1 MKKRIALVLGSGG
14 ARGYAHIGVIEE
26 LERRGYEIACIAGC
40 SMGAVVG
47 GIYAAGKLEQYRH
60 WIESLDYLDVLRL
73 VDVSF
78 RLGAIRGEK
87 VFGHIR
93 EIVGDINIE
102 DLRIPY
108 TAVATDLTNQQE
120 IWFQEGCL
128 HQAMRASAAIPSLF
142 TPVMQGGR
150 MLVDGGLLNPLPIVP
165 VVSSHC
171 DLIVAVNLNS
181 THQQHY
187 QLPVIE
193 RPPAVKKRVDL
204 LINSLGARLPFRRKV
219 NTTGHELA
227 SSETSSLKPV
237 AAHVPSPW
245 LDEVSADPLAQQ
257 PAAAPQ
263 SEGAPR
269 SASGSVIIDNVGP
282 ASLLDLINQSFE
294 VMQTSLAQ
302 YKIAG
307 YPPDILINVPK
318 RVCRFF
324 EFYKAP
330 ELIALGRQIAS
341 DTLDR
346 YEGEQR

>member
-1 MKKRIALVLGSGG
+1 MSKRIALVLGSGG

-26 LERRGYEIACIAGC
+26 LEARGYEIACIAGC

-47 GIYAAGKLEQYRH
+47 GIYAAGKLNEYRD
-60 WIESLDYLDVLRL
+60 WTQSLDYLDVLRL
-73 VDVSF
+73 LDVSF

-87 VFGHIR
+87 VFGKIR
-93 EIVGDINIE
+93 EIVGEINIE
-102 DLRIPY
+102 DLSIPF

-142 TPVMQGGR
+142 TPVVQGKR

-181 THQQHY
+181 ANPQSY
-187 QLPVIE
+187 QLPIIE
-193 RPPAVKKRVDL
+193 RPPALKGRIDL
-204 LINSLGARLPFRRKV
+204 MMSSLGSRLPNFKWKSA
-219 NTTGHELA
+219 TDDELLLLEDPSQPQVA
-227 SSETSSLKPV
+227 EAMNPWQQHARSSGDK
-237 AAHVPSPW
+237 
-245 LDEVSADPLAQQ
+245 
-257 PAAAPQ
+257 AAPK
-263 SEGAPR
+263 
-269 SASGSVIIDNVGP
+269 SASGSRVADLSGP
-282 ASLLDLINQSFE
+282 ASLLELINQSFE

-330 ELIALGRQIAS
+330 ELIMLGRQIAS

-346 YEGEQR
+346 YERGDR

>member
-1 MKKRIALVLGSGG
+1 MSKRVALVLGSGG

-26 LERRGYEIACIAGC
+26 IERRGYDIACVAGC
-40 SMGAVVG
+40 SMGAVIG
-47 GIYAAGKLEQYRH
+47 GIYAAGKLDDYRN

-78 RLGAIRGEK
+78 RLGAIRGDK
-87 VFGHIR
+87 VFGQIR
-93 EIVGDINIE
+93 KIVGEINIE
-102 DLRIPY
+102 QLRIPY
-108 TAVATDLTNQQE
+108 TAVAADLTNQQE

-142 TPVMQGGR
+142 TPVMQGNR
-150 MLVDGGLLNPLPIVP
+150 MLVDGGILNPLPIVP

-171 DLIVAVNLNS
+171 DLIIAVNLNA
-181 THQQHY
+181 TNQKQY

-193 RPPAVKKRVDL
+193 RPAAFKMRFDAL
-204 LINSLGARLPFRRKV
+204 LSSLGSRLPFRRKPAE
-219 NTTGHELA
+219 ELIRI
-227 SSETSSLKPV
+227 EKEIV
-237 AAHVPSPW
+237 AEGLAPPSPW
-245 LDEVSADPLAQQ
+245 LADSADPENQQ
-257 PAAAPQ
+257 PAAAPER
-263 SEGAPR
+263 EGAPK
-269 SASGSVIIDNVGP
+269 SATGSFIIDNVGP

-307 YPPDILINVPK
+307 YPPDVLINVPK

-330 ELIALGRQIAS
+330 ELIALGREIAR
-341 DTLDR
+341 DTLDS
-346 YEGEQR
+346 YEGVKR

>member
-1 MKKRIALVLGSGG
+1 
-14 ARGYAHIGVIEE
+14 VIEE
-26 LERRGYEIACIAGC
+26 IERRGYDIACVAGC

-47 GIYAAGKLEQYRH
+47 GIYAAGKLEEYRN

-78 RLGAIRGEK
+78 RLGAIRGDK
-87 VFGHIR
+87 VFGQIR
-93 EIVGDINIE
+93 KIVGEINIE
-102 DLRIPY
+102 QLRIPY

-142 TPVMQGGR
+142 TPVMQGNR
-150 MLVDGGLLNPLPIVP
+150 MLVDGGILNPLPIVP

-171 DLIVAVNLNS
+171 DLIIAVNLNA
-181 THQQHY
+181 TNQKQY

-193 RPPAVKKRVDL
+193 RPAAFKMRFDSL
-204 LINSLGARLPFRRKV
+204 LSSLGSRLPFRRKPAE
-219 NTTGHELA
+219 ELIRI
-227 SSETSSLKPV
+227 EQEIV
-237 AAHVPSPW
+237 AEGLAPPSPW
-245 LDEVSADPLAQQ
+245 LAGTADPEGQQ
-257 PAAAPQ
+257 PAAAPER
-263 SEGAPR
+263 EGAPK
-269 SASGSVIIDNVGP
+269 SATGSFIIDNVGP

-307 YPPDILINVPK
+307 YPPDVLINVPK

-330 ELIALGRQIAS
+330 ELIALGREIAR
-341 DTLDR
+341 DTLDN
-346 YEGEQR
+346 YEGVKR

>member
-26 LERRGYEIACIAGC
+26 LESRGYEIACIAGC

-47 GIYAAGKLEQYRH
+47 GIYAAGKLDMYRD
-60 WIESLDYLDVLRL
+60 WIQSLDYLDVLRL

-87 VFGHIR
+87 VFGQIR
-93 EIVGDINIE
+93 NIVGEINIE

-108 TAVATDLTNQQE
+108 TAVATDLTHQQE

-142 TPVMQGGR
+142 TPVMQGNR

-171 DLIVAVNLNS
+171 DLIIAVNLNA
-181 THQQHY
+181 TNQKQY

-193 RPPAVKKRVDL
+193 RPAAFKMRFDAL
-204 LINSLGARLPFRRKV
+204 LSSLGAHLPFRRKPAE
-219 NTTGHELA
+219 ELIRIEQEIVAEGLAQPNPWQSEAA
-227 SSETSSLKPV
+227 SPGT
-237 AAHVPSPW
+237 
-245 LDEVSADPLAQQ
+245 QQ
-257 PAAAPQ
+257 PAAAPER
-263 SEGAPR
+263 EGAPK
-269 SASGSVIIDNVGP
+269 SATGSFIIDNVGP

-307 YPPDILINVPK
+307 YPPDVLINVPK

-330 ELIALGRQIAS
+330 ELIALGREIAR
-341 DTLDR
+341 DTLDNH
-346 YEGEQR
+346 EGVKR

>member
-1 MKKRIALVLGSGG
+1 MSKRVALVLGSGG

-26 LERRGYEIACIAGC
+26 LEARGYEIGCIAGC

-47 GIYAAGKLEQYRH
+47 GVYAAGKLREYRE

-78 RLGAIRGEK
+78 SLGAIRGEK
-87 VFGHIR
+87 VFGRIR
-93 EIVGDINIE
+93 EIVGEIDIQ
-102 DLRIPY
+102 DLKIPY

-120 IWFQEGCL
+120 IWFQEGSL

-142 TPVMQGGR
+142 TPVVQGNR

-181 THQQHY
+181 SSQQHY
-187 QLPVIE
+187 RLPVIE
-193 RPPAVKKRVDL
+193 RPAL
-204 LINSLGARLPFRRKV
+204 LKSRFDALVAALSTRLPFRRREES
-219 NTTGHELA
+219 GEPLLLIA
-227 SSETSSLKPV
+227 AESSAT
-237 AAHVPSPW
+237 ADPW
-245 LDEVSADPLAQQ
+245 LDAAPDAQQ

-263 SEGAPR
+263 SSSSPK
-269 SASGSVIIDNVGP
+269 SASGSRVLENVGP
-282 ASLLDLINQSFE
+282 ASLLDLVNQSFE

-307 YPPDILINVPK
+307 YPPDVLINVPK

-330 ELIALGRQIAS
+330 ELIQLGRQIAS
-341 DTLDR
+341 DTLDS
-346 YEGEQR
+346 YEATH

>member
-1 MKKRIALVLGSGG
+1 MSKRVALVLGSGG

-26 LERRGYEIACIAGC
+26 LERRGYDIACIAGC
-40 SMGAVVG
+40 SMGAVIG
-47 GIYAAGKLEQYRH
+47 GIYAAGKLDDYRR

-87 VFGHIR
+87 VFGQIR
-93 EIVGDINIE
+93 KIVGEVNIE
-102 DLRIPY
+102 NLRIPY
-108 TAVATDLTNQQE
+108 TAVAADLTNQQE

-142 TPVMQGGR
+142 TPVVQGNR
-150 MLVDGGLLNPLPIVP
+150 MLVDGGILNPLPIIP

-181 THQQHY
+181 TNQKHY

-193 RPPAVKKRVDL
+193 RPAAFKLRFDN
-204 LINSLGARLPFRRKV
+204 LINSLGSHLPFRRK
-219 NTTGHELA
+219 
-227 SSETSSLKPV
+227 
-237 AAHVPSPW
+237 AAEGLIRIEQAAPNPW
-245 LDEVSADPLAQQ
+245 RSDAAEPEAQQ
-257 PAAAPQ
+257 PSAAP
-263 SEGAPR
+263 ETDGAPK
-269 SASGSVIIDNVGP
+269 SAAGSFIVDNVGP

-307 YPPDILINVPK
+307 YPPDVLINVPK

-330 ELIALGRQIAS
+330 ELIALGREIAR
-341 DTLDR
+341 DTLDN
-346 YEGEQR
+346 YEAERR

>member
-1 MKKRIALVLGSGG
+1 MSKRVALVLGSGG

-26 LERRGYEIACIAGC
+26 IERRGYDIACVAGC
-40 SMGAVVG
+40 SMGAVIG
-47 GIYAAGKLEQYRH
+47 GIYAAGKLDEYRN

-78 RLGAIRGEK
+78 RLGAIRGDK
-87 VFGHIR
+87 VFGQIR
-93 EIVGDINIE
+93 KIVGEINIE
-102 DLRIPY
+102 QLRIPY
-108 TAVATDLTNQQE
+108 TAVAADLTNQQE

-142 TPVMQGGR
+142 TPVMQGNR
-150 MLVDGGLLNPLPIVP
+150 MLVDGGILNPLPIVP

-171 DLIVAVNLNS
+171 DLIIAVNLNA
-181 THQQHY
+181 TNQKQY

-193 RPPAVKKRVDL
+193 RPAAFKMRFDAL
-204 LINSLGARLPFRRKV
+204 LSSLSSRLPFRRKPAE
-219 NTTGHELA
+219 ELIRI
-227 SSETSSLKPV
+227 EKEIV
-237 AAHVPSPW
+237 AEGLAPPSPW
-245 LDEVSADPLAQQ
+245 LADSADPENQQ
-257 PAAAPQ
+257 PAAAPER
-263 SEGAPR
+263 EGAPK
-269 SASGSVIIDNVGP
+269 SATGSFIIDNVGP

-307 YPPDILINVPK
+307 YPPDVLINVPK

-330 ELIALGRQIAS
+330 ELIALGREIAR
-341 DTLDR
+341 DTLDS
-346 YEGEQR
+346 YEGVKR